1 MRLRRYFPLLGAVA
15 FIAICVFLGRSENL
29 ASYAGGAGCSG
40 SAGVAQDLSGL
51 GTADDQTRANVAEI
65 ANIPMIGSEV
75 QLQDDAATIK
85 RLEDAL
91 TRDAI
96 GTAPAVA
103 EKFQEEGCYAPGSSR
118 LVELIEKVATAD
130 SITPTQRQ
138 IFVNVLLNT
147 ASFAATQAPTP
158 NFQVKQQNSE
168 IGRIQLPPA
177 VIADTRIEE
186 SFAKIRAA
194 ISENNGGVVRESIDQ
209 LASAESPKLDTDR
222 LAQFNQ
228 QTCSI
233 KSFEAVRAIVVAQVE
248 APEKTAYR
256 ILDSLDVLKPMDK
269 GAYSLVSAL
278 ASVAPA
284 VQPWDSHFLSI
295 AMNKNFDAHTRG
307 LACKNAARRGND
319 LSAIAKVAEDVTLPQ
334 QLVDCLKEYK
344 PEGQALPGSLTG
356 VGQISD
362 LDSTI
367 EQIRNDQAEVD
378 AARTKTNLENL
389 FDPTR
394 ITYFSNIGTLS
405 GLTANTISLREQFAQ
420 ADAVARDFGRMA
432 PDSRQSFLEDLNRL
446 ETASTDNQHFGR
458 FFRQLLARR
467 TSAEIAGLNI
477 EAREGSENP
486 QLINQNDSEEKREID
501 LTKAVKEIQKAHG
514 GTGGLNTLNPAAKP
528 MKEDG
533 NEVNNGAPI
542 KLPKMG
548 Q

>member
-15 FIAICVFLGRSENL
+15 FIAVCVFLGRSENL

-65 ANIPMIGSEV
+65 ANIPMVGTEV

-91 TRDAI
+91 TRDAVAA
-96 GTAPAVA
+96 APAVA

-147 ASFAATQAPTP
+147 ASFAVTQAPTP
-158 NFQVKQQNSE
+158 NFQVKQQNSG
-168 IGRIQLPPA
+168 IVRVQVPPA
-177 VIADTRIEE
+177 VIADTRIED

-194 ISENNGGVVRESIDQ
+194 ISENNGGTVRDTLEQ
-209 LASAESPKLDTDR
+209 LASAESPKLDSDR

-228 QTCSI
+228 QTCSV
-233 KSFEAVRAIVVAQVE
+233 KSFEAVRAIVIAKVE
-248 APEKTAYR
+248 SPEKTAYR

-278 ASVAPA
+278 ATVAPA
-284 VQPWDSHFLSI
+284 TQPWDSHFLSI

-307 LACKNAARRGND
+307 LACKNAATRGND
-319 LSAIAKVAEDVTLPQ
+319 LSAMAKVAEDVTLPQ
-334 QLVDCLKEYK
+334 QLVDCLKEYQ
-344 PEGQALPGSLTG
+344 PEGQALPDSLTG

-362 LDSTI
+362 VDSAI
-367 EQIRNDQAEVD
+367 EKIRNDQAEVD

-405 GLTANTISLREQFAQ
+405 GLTANTVSLREQFAQ

-446 ETASTDNQHFGR
+446 ETVSTDNQRFGR

-477 EAREGSENP
+477 EAREGTENP
-486 QLINQNDSEEKREID
+486 QLIDQNNAEEAREID
-501 LTKAVKEIQKAHG
+501 MSKAVKEIQKANSA
-514 GTGGLNTLNPAAKP
+514 TGGLNTLNPAAKP